1 MELKNKVV
9 LITGASGG
17 LGTFVTNRFLDAGA
31 RVAGAARSI
40 ANSDFPR
47 EGFSAIAAELSTGEH
62 AKAAVETVTAQWG
75 RIDGLVHLVG
85 GFAGGRSVGET
96 DDATLDRMLDLN
108 LRTAF
113 H

>member
-40 ANSDFPR
+40 ATSDFPR

-62 AKAAVETVTAQWG
+62 AKAAE
-75 RIDGLVHLVG
+75 
-85 GFAGGRSVGET
+85 
-96 DDATLDRMLDLN
+96 
-108 LRTAF
+108 
-113 H
+113 